1 MSSSLP
7 AAPAPHR
14 PRARLILQ
22 SVVVMLAVTACCM
35 FAGLI
40 AGKYPRFIDATATR
54 AHRLSPGT
62 LETLSRLTGPTELVV
77 TINSAA
83 IDPRAAER
91 THDVLDAFDR
101 ASDKLTVT
109 TIDVASASGVEQLDA
124 VWRRVGDRYAPEIA
138 AQHAAIGSAAASA
151 GELAARLERIGGTLA
166 ELERTVAD
174 ADPNAEAVRRFLG
187 NSSGFCRLG
196 AKDINDGVAAARDA
210 LKATIGRSPVPA
222 FDTAAGAIRK
232 PLPTISGQLAEVS
245 KTIDNACSA
254 KDTEVSPALRDRLK
268 PLGPEL
274 LNARDRLAR
283 VEQAIEE
290 LPRLRLVNVAR
301 ALERSTTALVIGPPS
316 PGADGRD
323 LAAVDIDALFPPR
336 TAADNAGTPHLDLRA
351 RTEELIGSALAS
363 LVNPA
368 PPILVLMHGE
378 DKRFA
383 PEFTLFSQV
392 FQRLHLRGID
402 IVEWPVWLD
411 KQLPSLAKINPRGD
425 RPVVFATIYTIPD
438 KPQDAARYIALSH
451 AIEQLAG
458 AGKPLLLSVNPSTM
472 PAIGQPDAMFEFLS
486 GKDAGGAE
494 GAAGG
499 GVGLKVDSGLAIL
512 HRLGTPANPV
522 VSAETL
528 LTPTDTPH
536 SPIAGAI
543 NGLRLRLPWAV
554 PLRPQPNAAAT
565 ITPLLTLTNDGA
577 TWAESQ
583 WIEFRSVPLPQRPFI
598 RPQDQP
604 RPDSQR
610 DDAKGPWIIAAT
622 IERKVPA
629 QAESQRMVVVGSN
642 GWFLDEIAAAA
653 TVVDNRRVPSY
664 PGNAELFEA
673 SIYWLARQES
683 AITVSPQAEAS
694 PVIPPLSAGTV
705 SAIRWSL
712 IAGLPV
718 LVLFAGALWRLLRG

>member
-1 MSSSLP
+1 MSSTALP
-7 AAPAPHR
+7 PSPTPHR

-62 LETLSRLTGPTELVV
+62 LQTLAKLPGPTELVV

-109 TIDVASASGVEQLDA
+109 TIDVASTQGVEQLDS
-124 VWRRVGDRYAPEIA
+124 VWRRVGDRYAAEIA
-138 AQHAAIGSAAASA
+138 AQRTAIESAAASA
-151 GELAARLERIGGTLA
+151 ADLATRLDRTASTLA
-166 ELERTVAD
+166 ELERTVKD

-196 AKDINDGVAAARDA
+196 AKDINDAVAAARDGI
-210 LKATIGRSPVPA
+210 KTTIGRSPVPA
-222 FDTAAGAIRK
+222 FDAAAAALRK
-232 PLPTISGQLAEVS
+232 PLPTISGQLTEVS
-245 KTIDNACSA
+245 KTIDNAAAA
-254 KDTEVSPALRDRLK
+254 KDTEVSAALRDRLK
-268 PLGPEL
+268 PVGPEL
-274 LNARDRLAR
+274 LAARDLLAR
-283 VEQAIEE
+283 VEQAIKE
-290 LPRLRLVNVAR
+290 LPQLRLVNVAR

-316 PGADGRD
+316 PDGQGRD

-336 TAADNAGTPHLDLRA
+336 TAADATPTPHLDLRA

-411 KQLPSLAKINPRGD
+411 KQLPPLAKIDPKGD
-425 RPVVFATIYTIPD
+425 RPVVYATIYTIPD
-438 KPQDAARYIALSH
+438 KPQDAARYITLTH

-458 AGKPLLLSVNPSTM
+458 AGKPLLLSVNPSAM
-472 PAIGQPDAMFEFLS
+472 PAIGQPDTMFEFLS
-486 GKDAGGAE
+486 GKDGP
-494 GAAGG
+494 
-499 GVGLKVDSGLAIL
+499 GLKVDSGLAIL

-528 LTPTDTPH
+528 ITPTDAGAG
-536 SPIAGAI
+536 SNPIAGAI

-554 PLRPQPNAAAT
+554 PLRPQPNAAAA
-565 ITPLLTLTNDGA
+565 ITPLLTLPNDGA

-583 WIEFRSVPLPQRPFI
+583 WIEFRSVPLQQRQFI

-610 DDAKGPWIIAAT
+610 DDAAGPWVLAAA
-622 IERKVPA
+622 IERELPA
-629 QAESQRMVVVGSN
+629 QADTQRMVVVGSN

-653 TVVDNRRVPSY
+653 TVVDNQRVTSY
-664 PGNAELFEA
+664 PGNAELFES

-712 IAGLPV
+712 IAGLPM
-718 LVLFAGALWRLLRG
+718 LVLFAGALWRLFRG

>member
-1 MSSSLP
+1 MSSSP
-7 AAPAPHR
+7 SASPAPHR

-101 ASDKLTVT
+101 ASDNLTVT

-124 VWRRVGDRYAPEIA
+124 VWRRMGDRYAPEIV
-138 AQHAAIGSAAASA
+138 AQRAAIESAAASA

-196 AKDINDGVAAARDA
+196 AKDINDGVAGARDA
-210 LKATIGRSPVPA
+210 LKTTIGRSPVPA

-245 KTIDNACSA
+245 KTIDNASAA

-274 LNARDRLAR
+274 LNVRDRLAR

-316 PGADGRD
+316 KGADGRD

-336 TAADNAGTPHLDLRA
+336 TAADNAGTTHLDLRA

-438 KPQDAARYIALSH
+438 KPQDAARYIALTH

-472 PAIGQPDAMFEFLS
+472 PAIGQPDVMFEFLS
-486 GKDAGGAE
+486 GKDAE
-494 GAAGG
+494 GAGG
-499 GVGLKVDSGLAIL
+499 RGEAASGSRSI
-512 HRLGTPANPV
+512 PAWRSSTG
-522 VSAETL
+522 SARP
-528 LTPTDTPH
+528 PTRW
-536 SPIAGAI
+536 SPP
-543 NGLRLRLPWAV
+543 RRCSR
-554 PLRPQPNAAAT
+554 RPT
-565 ITPLLTLTNDGA
+565 RRTR
-577 TWAESQ
+577 
-583 WIEFRSVPLPQRPFI
+583 RSPARSTACACGSPGRCRSGPS
-598 RPQDQP
+598 PTP
-604 RPDSQR
+604 RPPSPR
-610 DDAKGPWIIAAT
+610 CSRSRTTARPGPS
-622 IERKVPA
+622 R
-629 QAESQRMVVVGSN
+629 SGSSS
-642 GWFLDEIAAAA
+642 GRCHCRSARSSG
-653 TVVDNRRVPSY
+653 RRTS
-664 PGNAELFEA
+664 
-673 SIYWLARQES
+673 LARTRS
-683 AITVSPQAEAS
+683 ATTPRARGSSPRRSSARSPRRPSRSGWSWSAPTAGSSTRSPRPPPSSTTDAFLRIRATPNSSRRAS
-694 PVIPPLSAGTV
+694 TGSRDRSPRS
-705 SAIRWSL
+705 R
-712 IAGLPV
+712 
-718 LVLFAGALWRLLRG
+718 